1 MDFLIDIRSKRPEE
15 NDLIYNYT
23 IKSGKPEDN
32 EIHQTKTIIL
42 SFLVAKISEN
52 NLKNVASVYSPLMKK
67 YLINI
72 WIKKKEQWKLLN
84 SWL

>member
-1 MDFLIDIRSKRPEE
+1 MIDIRSKRPEE

-72 WIKKKEQWKLLN
+72 
-84 SWL
+84 